1 MTRHRI
7 LGVAA
12 AGLVAVTGLAGC
24 GVGGESSPREIDRR
38 DVPFGL
44 AERADAPTTTHD
56 RDPYSFTIYLVTGD
70 RLRAVARGSQADPAP
85 AARLRELLDGPTPAE
100 ADDGLRTLLTP
111 AVAIESV
118 RVADRMATIALSDA
132 SAAQPSGNEGA
143 LAVAQLVYTATAIPG
158 VDRVRFV
165 VDGTRTEIPRGDG
178 TLTDRPVGRDDYGFA
193 AP

>member
-1 MTRHRI
+1 MIRRR
-7 LGVAA
+7 LVSLAV
-12 AGLVAVTGLAGC
+12 AGLVAATGIVGC
-24 GVGGESSPREIDRR
+24 GVGAESTPREIDRR

-70 RLRAVARGSQADPAP
+70 RLRAVARGSHTDPTP
-85 AARLRELLDGPTPAE
+85 AAKLRELLEGPTPAE
-100 ADDGLRTLLTP
+100 ADGGLRTLLTP
-111 AVAIESV
+111 DVAIETV
-118 RVADRMATIALSDA
+118 RLADGVATIALSDA
-132 SAAQPSGNEGA
+132 SAAQPSGNERA

-165 VDGTRTEIPRGDG
+165 VDGTQAEIPRGDG